1 MSNITRHTSS
11 VATSNGVPLSRR
23 ANRALDVVGE
33 RALVRAATVRAE
45 GYIQAEKL
53 HEIDSLTREAMT
65 GQAMLQR
72 WRSTL
77 AAGDPFL
84 DDELRMFTDVA
95 RMAKGEI
102 IADTLDTFCRE
113 GRS

>member
-1 MSNITRHTSS
+1 MSNITHQGPPVVR
-11 VATSNGVPLSRR
+11 SNGTPPSRR
-23 ANRALDVVGE
+23 TSRALEMVGE
-33 RALVRAATVRAE
+33 RALVRLATVRAE
-45 GYIQAEKL
+45 GHVQAEKL